1 MLISTAGDDGLSN
14 VKVYMFNKLRNYF
27 IRNRYSVSVFML
39 LNIACAVCI
48 GLVGARVAY
57 SDRADHLG
65 LIWNLFLAWI
75 PFILAYFAHAVSWR
89 RVSLYFIIPALALL
103 WLIFFPNAPYMLTDL
118 QDLAREAG
126 GAPLWYD
133 VIIVVWCSWT
143 GTLLGIISLYL
154 MQDIIIRTV
163 SRAAGWI
170 FVFAISGL
178 SSFGMYIGRFVRLN
192 SWDILQDPAETA
204 MEILGIVVDPSM
216 RLAAFILLYTI
227 FFLFVFLLLYS
238 FGHMLRE
245 QTFRAQASPEQLTG
259 TQPSNV
265 KK

>member
-1 MLISTAGDDGLSN
+1 
-14 VKVYMFNKLRNYF
+14 MFKN
-27 IRNRYSVSVFML
+27 IREYSIHNRYSIAVFVL

-48 GLVGARVAY
+48 GLVVARVAY
-57 SDRADHLG
+57 SERADHLG

-75 PFILAYFAHAVSWR
+75 PFMLAYFAHAVSWR
-89 RVSLYFIIPALALL
+89 RAALYFIIPAVAFL

-118 QDLAREAG
+118 QDLAREPG

-133 VIIVVWCSWT
+133 VIIVVWASWT
-143 GTLLGIISLYL
+143 GMLLGIISLYL
-154 MQDIIIRTV
+154 MQDIIARAV

-170 FVFAISGL
+170 FVFAISSL

-216 RLAAFILLYTI
+216 RLAAFTLLYTF
-227 FFLFVFLLLYS
+227 FFLFIFLLLYS
-238 FGHMLRE
+238 FSHMLHE
-245 QTFRAQASPEQLTG
+245 QTLRTKAYPEQIAG
-259 TQPSNV
+259 TEPSNV
-265 KK
+265 EK